1 MQRFVLLG
9 LGLALAGCAG
19 ERGLEAFLEPPR
31 LVADAG
37 GSAALRLRLNPP
49 PGASFAVRLALEG
62 PPEGLSLG
70 QEALEVAYPTS
81 LDLPLRV
88 PPETPAG
95 DYTPALWVR
104 WGRGELRLGF
114 ALRVVRACAAAGG
127 ATYLL
132 REGTSVPAGLER
144 VRPSALPGFD
154 LYRLREGP
162 APAGL
167 RHRRLRLF
175 RQPNDP
181 LYPRQ
186 WYLRAIG
193 MEQAWDTETGAEKPI
208 WIGAVD
214 SGVLPHPDLGGVEG
228 YDFVSDPQ
236 AAGDCDGRDPDPSE
250 PLQKGETTGFHG
262 TQVIGL
268 MLARSDNQRGIA
280 GVHWGARGVMARA
293 FGGSEGEDADAI
305 EALLWLAGLPVP
317 GVPLNP
323 YPVRAINLSFGGEGS
338 CPPGS
343 PWYEATQR
351 VLALGVVLVAAA
363 GNQNRPAEGF
373 EPASCPGVV
382 AVGATDALNRRA
394 SYSNY
399 GPRVDLYAPGGAL
412 SRDDDNDGQPDG
424 LLSLGF
430 AQGAPGYV
438 YAQGTSFAAPLVSGA
453 AALLLSR
460 EPGLSP
466 AGLAERLRS
475 RAQPLPP
482 ENCAPQACEM
492 RLLDVGRALGP

>member
-1 MQRFVLLG
+1 MRWLGLLG
-9 LGLALAGCAG
+9 LVVLAGCAG

-31 LVADAG
+31 LVVDTG
-37 GSAALRLRLNPP
+37 GSAALRLQLNPS
-49 PGASFAVRLALEG
+49 PGAAFSVRLALEG

-70 QEALEVAYPTS
+70 LETLEVAYPTS
-81 LDLPLRV
+81 LSLSLRV
-88 PPETPAG
+88 SPETPPG
-95 DYTPALWVR
+95 DYAPALLVR

-114 ALRVVRACAAAGG
+114 ALRVVRACAAASGP
-127 ATYLL
+127 TYLL
-132 REGTSVPAGLER
+132 RQGEPVPPQLTW
-144 VRPSALPGFD
+144 VRPSALPGFA
-154 LYRLREGP
+154 LYRLREGAVP
-162 APAGL
+162 TGL
-167 RHRRLRLF
+167 PYRRLRLF

-193 MEQAWDTETGAEKPI
+193 MERAWAVETGVGKPI

-214 SGVLPHPDLGGVEG
+214 SGVLPHPDLGRVEG

-250 PLQKGETTGFHG
+250 PLRNGELTGFHG
-262 TQVIGL
+262 TQVMGL
-268 MLARSDNQRGIA
+268 MLAKSDNQRGIA
-280 GVHWGARGVMARA
+280 GVHWGAGGVMARA
-293 FGGSEGEDADAI
+293 FGGLEGDDADAI

-323 YPVRAINLSFGGEGS
+323 YPVRVINLSFGGEGT

-343 PWYEATQR
+343 PWYEATRR
-351 VLALGVVLVAAA
+351 VLGLGVVLVAAA

-373 EPASCPGVV
+373 EPASCPGVI

-394 SYSNY
+394 SYANY
-399 GPRVDLYAPGGAL
+399 GPRVDLYAPGGML

-430 AQGAPGYV
+430 SQGAPGYAYV
-438 YAQGTSFAAPLVSGA
+438 QGTSFAAPLVGGA

-466 AGLAERLRS
+466 AGLAERLRG
-475 RAQPLPP
+475 RARPLPP
-482 ENCAPQACEM
+482 ESCAPQACEM
-492 RLLDVGRALGP
+492 RLLDVGRSLEP